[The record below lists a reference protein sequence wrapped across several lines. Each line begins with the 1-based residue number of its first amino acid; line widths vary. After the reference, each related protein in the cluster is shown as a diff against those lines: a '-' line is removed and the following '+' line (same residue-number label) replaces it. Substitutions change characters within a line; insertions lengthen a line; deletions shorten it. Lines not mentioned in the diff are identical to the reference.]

1 MGEMRE
7 PIPLCGKD
15 FLHFPYMQASQAN
28 IEALYRTEVW
38 VKSSCLPYATN
49 APPISHKI
57 AVASFLLITQ
67 PAAAVAPA
75 AAVVA
80 LVRAQ

>member
-1 MGEMRE
+1 MSEMRE

-15 FLHFPYMQASQAN
+15 FLHFSYMQASQAN

-38 VKSSCLPYATN
+38 VKRSCLHCATN

-67 PAAAVAPA
+67 PV
-75 AAVVA
+75 AVVA